1 MKACDKSPQFI
12 YHKLSKSHQIFSQVI
27 PMAEV
32 LSEPQ
37 FQILTHSKTG
47 VKTGRI
53 YFPALFLADN
63 YESIVQWLQRQE
75 IHFCEQGL
83 KQYGDGSF
91 RLYFRTNNCLETE
104 YLQLVKPLTG
114 SK

>member
-1 MKACDKSPQFI
+1 MKACVIVPQFI
-12 YHKLSKSHQIFSQVI
+12 YHKLSKSHKYFDKVI
-27 PMAEV
+27 AMAEV

-37 FQILTHSKTG
+37 FQILTHPKTG

-53 YFPALFLADN
+53 YFPALFLSDN
-63 YESIVQWLQRQE
+63 YESIIKWLQRQE

-91 RLYFRTNNCLETE
+91 RLYFRTNNSLETE
-104 YLQLVKPLTG
+104 YLQLVKPH
-114 SK
+114 

>member
-1 MKACDKSPQFI
+1 
-12 YHKLSKSHQIFSQVI
+12 
-27 PMAEV
+27 MAEV

-37 FQILTHSKTG
+37 FQIFTHPKTG

-91 RLYFRTNNCLETE
+91 RLYFKTNNCLETE
-104 YLQLVKPLTG
+104 YLQSIKPLTG
-114 SK
+114 SKK